1 MPWSNCSTLRMVHYL
16 CMHILQ
22 NVSLISPPPP
32 PIRDEHQMLLLYLI
46 TYHKQVDPLNADV
59 MFSNKVQKRGQLPI
73 FQIDSSLTY
82 RHDRESSIWPELSL
96 SL

>member
-46 TYHKQVDPLNADV
+46 TYHKQVDPPECRCDV
-59 MFSNKVQKRGQLPI
+59 LKQSTKAGSTSNFPN
-73 FQIDSSLTY
+73 
-82 RHDRESSIWPELSL
+82 
-96 SL
+96 